1 VREAVAIALL
11 VLLMHAHGSVR
22 AEQGSRRVADT
33 PPAPTTVDAS
43 SFEAWIA
50 DLAAYRSRLA
60 QIVIAIDREG
70 DPRTDARGAAEYLD
84 VSRLVLDGQA
94 QDEVDRLI
102 ATARADA
109 KRGDWEAALRQG
121 GALRSEL
128 DRQAELLMGIVRYWR
143 HTRAW
148 RMRVANYR
156 VFMRA
161 NQAEHSFS
169 VTVEQ
174 REAEIL
180 QAVREDRFV
189 HVGYDLVPALET
201 AMTRAMRE
209 VVDRAASVSTSER
222 RVLEFNRPCP
232 RPGKRSLPDR
242 AAPWLDR
249 KASPPMQKY
258 YGLQASLPQQD
269 GHVAVHMRV
278 DAPGCLRRLALRVS
292 SGYPELDAVVLAW
305 MSDATYRP
313 AVAAGQPIDGE
324 AVHTMRVR
332 LFVERN
338 PAYCEAKQPP
348 FCDFQLLDR

>member
-1 VREAVAIALL
+1 
-11 VLLMHAHGSVR
+11 
-22 AEQGSRRVADT
+22 
-33 PPAPTTVDAS
+33 
-43 SFEAWIA
+43 
-50 DLAAYRSRLA
+50 
-60 QIVIAIDREG
+60 
-70 DPRTDARGAAEYLD
+70 
-84 VSRLVLDGQA
+84 
-94 QDEVDRLI
+94 
-102 ATARADA
+102 
-109 KRGDWEAALRQG
+109 
-121 GALRSEL
+121 
-128 DRQAELLMGIVRYWR
+128 
-143 HTRAW
+143 
-148 RMRVANYR
+148 
-156 VFMRA
+156 
-161 NQAEHSFS
+161 
-169 VTVEQ
+169 
-174 REAEIL
+174 
-180 QAVREDRFV
+180 
-189 HVGYDLVPALET
+189 
-201 AMTRAMRE
+201 
-209 VVDRAASVSTSER
+209 
-222 RVLEFNRPCP
+222 
-232 RPGKRSLPDR
+232 LPDR